1 MEDYS
6 EYIDLAIEELENP
19 TFEVTKQYL
28 EVCEIELENDKP
40 KIARIRDSYRDNR
53 VEIYFEVKHEGYFIV
68 VILEKCPK
76 IEINFI
82 ETENG
87 HSVSFNAYS
96 ENHSLEELSKIIE
109 GIEPI
114 EGWSIGDIL
123 KYRKV
128 ESDFTHL
135 DYEPIKNLAYD
146 LDEKLSLLLDDLEKY
161 KESILEL
168 SKVADISISVCKY
181 QYVSGNAGI
190 HFDNKTIRR
199 LNDLNLSIDIDT
211 TIIGNEIK

>member
-1 MEDYS
+1 MVDYS

-40 KIARIRDSYRDNR
+40 KIARIDSKSTEDLVY
-53 VEIYFEVKHEGYFIV
+53 IYFHVKDEDYFIV
-68 VILEKCPK
+68 VS
-76 IEINFI
+76 IEQSPHIKLYSVF
-82 ETENG
+82 TENS
-87 HSVSFNAYS
+87 HSVYLTATS
-96 ENHSLEELSKIIE
+96 ENLTFDELADIIK
-109 GIEPI
+109 GVEPI
-114 EGWSIGDIL
+114 EGWSKNDSKKSGNQRYKFSRL
-123 KYRKV
+123 K
-128 ESDFTHL
+128 F
-135 DYEPIKNLAYD
+135 EPIKNTAYD

-190 HFDNKTIRR
+190 HFDNKTIKR